1 MASTVGTPTPIPM
14 SNSTRADAD
23 PRTGAQMSAI
33 TTAVH
38 DFPWV
43 HRTLGLVGNVCFVV
57 GSVFYL
63 SPP

>member
-1 MASTVGTPTPIPM
+1 
-14 SNSTRADAD
+14 
-23 PRTGAQMSAI
+23 MSAMS
-33 TTAVH
+33 TAVH

-63 SPP
+63 FAFLNLAGTWLFIVGSTGMLVG